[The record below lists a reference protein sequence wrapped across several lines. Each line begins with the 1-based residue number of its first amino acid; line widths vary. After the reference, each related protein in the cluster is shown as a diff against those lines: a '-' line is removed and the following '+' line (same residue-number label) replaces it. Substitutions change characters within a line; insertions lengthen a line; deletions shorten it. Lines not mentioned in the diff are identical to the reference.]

1 MFSWFTELPLY
12 IKTHSSF
19 EAATDVLIYIC
30 VFLFQC
36 VQRRVRRGRARIRAS
51 AVIPSALAAALNQ
64 TMIRHVPPASITF
77 TRTAALRPARRART
91 SLKVGAASP
100 WTCVPVFTYPVRSTL
115 SSTMESVCPTAHPD
129 SPEMRL
135 RGMPPELDV
144 GCIIRHQESFFMILQ
159 CCYW

>member
-144 GCIIRHQESFFMILQ
+144 GCLIRHQESFFMILQ